1 MAVLGGKTAVV
12 TGASSGIGK
21 SIAESLAREG
31 AQIYLTGR
39 SADRVKDV
47 AGAIKQAG
55 GKATGEAFDARDA
68 TKLQAFVAGAQRE
81 TGRLDIMVNA
91 AGLSHPGPIA
101 TGTPEKW
108 KEMFD
113 TNVVALLAGCQAAIT
128 AMRANKA
135 PGHIVNISSV
145 AGRRDASGVYGATK
159 AAVNSIC
166 TSLRQ
171 ELENDPICIVNV
183 MPGAVATN
191 FARNFPPEFING
203 FLQSIGQPANF
214 KTGDVL
220 PDSVL
225 RQLNERAKEVLATP
239 EDIAKAVLY
248 AVSQPIELNV
258 FEVVVRPRKTLPIPG

>member
-1 MAVLGGKTAVV
+1 MAVLSGKTAVV

-31 AQIYLTGR
+31 AQVFLTGR

-55 GKATGEAFDARDA
+55 GKASGEAFDIRDVA
-68 TKLQAFVAGAQRE
+68 KLQAFVSKAHKE

-101 TGTPEKW
+101 TVEPEKW

-128 AMRANKA
+128 AMRASKA
-135 PGHIVNISSV
+135 AGHIVNISSV
-145 AGRRDASGVYGATK
+145 AARRDASGVYGATK

-166 TSLRQ
+166 TSLRA
-171 ELENDPICIVNV
+171 ELENDPVGIVNI

-191 FARNFPPEFING
+191 FARNFQPDFING
-203 FLQSIGQPANF
+203 FLKSIGQPANF
-214 KTGDVL
+214 KSGDVL
-220 PDSVL
+220 PDSTL
-225 RQLNERAKEVLATP
+225 RQLNAAAKEMLATP